1 MVSKK
6 VQDIRNGSGESDRKR
21 DQGLTTPS
29 DIVRRDNISYGL
41 HGEWNL
47 MDIYYRKDTKKCQ
60 KTIVSIH
67 GGGWVYGT
75 KEVYQFYGMNL
86 AQRGFTVVNFN
97 YRLAPEHL
105 YPAALEDINQV
116 FVFLKEHAADFFVDL
131 NKLIVVGDSA
141 GAQLASQYLTILTNS
156 SFAGLFSFKLPDIK
170 VRAAALNCGFY
181 DVKRCAD
188 EQESLPYLEYI
199 GEETEEKLESLNVM
213 KYIDKAFP
221 PTFVMSACNDF
232 LLDYAKPMYEHLKE
246 LGVECLLKI
255 YGSPKQKEIA
265 HVFHVNIRLEEAK
278 KCNDEEC
285 AFFEAVLQE
294 RHSV

>member
-6 VQDIRNGSGESDRKR
+6 VQDIRNGSEESDRKR

-29 DIVRRDNISYGL
+29 DIVRRDHISYGP
-41 HGEWNL
+41 HGQWNL
-47 MDIYYRKDTKKCQ
+47 LDIYYPKDTGACQ
-60 KTIVSIH
+60 RTIVSIH

-75 KEVYQFYGMNL
+75 KEIYQFYGMNL
-86 AQRGFTVVNFN
+86 AKRGFTVVNFN

-116 FVFLKEHAADFFVDL
+116 FCFLKEKCTEFFIDL
-131 NKLIVVGDSA
+131 NNLFVVGDSA
-141 GAQLASQYLTILTNS
+141 GAQLASQYLTILTS
-156 SFAGLFSFKLPDIK
+156 PSFARLFPFKLPDIK

-188 EQESLPYLEYI
+188 EQETLPYLEYI
-199 GEETEEKLESLNVM
+199 GEETDEKLESLNM
-213 KYIDKAFP
+213 LKYINKDFP
-221 PTFVMSACNDF
+221 PTFVMSSYHDF
-232 LLDYAKPMYEHLKE
+232 LLDYARPMYEHLKK

-265 HVFHVNIRLEEAK
+265 HVFHVNIRMEEAK
-278 KCNDEEC
+278 KCNDDEC
-285 AFFEAVLQE
+285 EFFAARVN
-294 RHSV
+294 